1 LTTLKPGDHATKEL
15 LLTREDL
22 LRMAAELGDPNPL
35 HHDDEKAARSRF
47 GGLIAAGGHV
57 IGLLTSF
64 GAAFTT
70 AHGPCVGLE
79 FSFQLRRGVPPG
91 TLMRMRWEVLAV
103 EWSER
108 MRGQL
113 VSLAGEAQDGEG
125 ELLVR
130 ATGKVLARD
139 DL

>member
-1 LTTLKPGDHATKEL
+1 MTTLKPGDHATKEL
-15 LLTREDL
+15 LLSKEDVV
-22 LRMAAELGDPNPL
+22 RMAAELGDPNPL
-35 HHDDEKAARSRF
+35 HHHDEKAARSRF

-79 FSFQLRRGVPPG
+79 FSFQLRGAVPAG
-91 TLMRMRWEVLAV
+91 TALRMRWEVLAV

-108 MRGQL
+108 MRGQI
-113 VSLAGEAQDGEG
+113 VSLAGEARDGDG